1 MIYSTVR
8 QSLLLLIC
16 TFFAFSCA
24 KPDKAEEGPFGL
36 SISSDE
42 ASYEAGSRFLKI
54 ECDGAWTLKL
64 EFEEGTEVAWAR
76 LSKSADTGSKT
87 NVSLSWDENTD
98 ESERSVH
105 VVLKS
110 GQKEDDITFVQKG
123 KPASSNPGDDSS
135 DDPGHD
141 VTPPSTNPKG
151 TDPSGYGWMELP
163 ATDNDELIYRA
174 HYFKHTDNKTYRNY
188 SYGYSVDDVI
198 SIWVAYPMCDFYIK
212 GNEGRYDKYD
222 KNIWAYDPYLG
233 VDSPAPFYYYAGDYD
248 RGHLLASN
256 DRQLVNKPSH
266 SEANKQTFY
275 GTNVAPM
282 ITGNA
287 FNSGPWGALEL
298 RINGL
303 SKGVDTLYVVT
314 GCDLAGSRETSPDS
328 DGKDI
333 TVPVGFW
340 KACLAYHEASTY
352 GSKWLGAGYYLE
364 HTAHASSSITKTM
377 SMPLEELEKK
387 VGLKFFVNLPEKIGE
402 AEASKVKKQNPDN
415 VNFWW

>member
-1 MIYSTVR
+1 MIYSTIR

-24 KPDKAEEGPFGL
+24 KPDKAEEGPFSL

-42 ASYEAGSRFLKI
+42 ASYEASSRFLKI
-54 ECDGAWTLKL
+54 ECDGAWTLTL

-98 ESERSVH
+98 EAERSVH

-110 GQKEDDITFVQKG
+110 GQKEDAITFVQKG

-141 VTPPSTNPKG
+141 VTPPSTDPKG

-163 ATDNDELIYRA
+163 STDNEDLIYRA

-198 SIWVAYPMCDFYIK
+198 SIWVAYPLSDFYIK

-222 KNIWAYDPYLG
+222 KNAWAYDPYLG
-233 VDSPAPFYYYAGDYD
+233 LDSPAPFSYYAGEYD

-275 GTNVAPM
+275 GTNMAPM
-282 ITGNA
+282 INGDA
-287 FNSGPWGALEL
+287 LNSGPSCAL
-298 RINGL
+298 
-303 SKGVDTLYVVT
+303 
-314 GCDLAGSRETSPDS
+314 
-328 DGKDI
+328 
-333 TVPVGFW
+333 
-340 KACLAYHEASTY
+340 
-352 GSKWLGAGYYLE
+352 
-364 HTAHASSSITKTM
+364 
-377 SMPLEELEKK
+377 
-387 VGLKFFVNLPEKIGE
+387 
-402 AEASKVKKQNPDN
+402 
-415 VNFWW
+415 